1 MSARVAV
8 VGAGAVGA
16 RVARRLLAADPDVA
30 VTVCDVDRFAAAN
43 LAAGLGDRA
52 RAVDD
57 CLSNEPAAVVVA
69 TPSPHAPLARRCLD
83 RGAAVVSV
91 GDDLTDT
98 RGLLALEPLALQHA
112 VPLVA
117 GAAMSPGL
125 SGLLAR
131 HLAARCDEIDEIHV
145 AFHGTGGPACARQ
158 HHRSLAGTALN
169 WHDRTWTE
177 RPAGSGRELC
187 WFPEPLGAWDC
198 YRADVTDP
206 LLLVRSFP
214 EAVRV
219 SARMSANRRDRLT
232 ARLPML
238 SPPHHEGGLGG
249 LRVEVR
255 GSVGRERVSLVAG
268 VAERAA
274 IVAAAVAAT
283 MALAVVAGEIPS
295 GLVVTGSAD
304 LPTARLLERIS
315 DGGIALR
322 EFVGTEER
330 TGW

>member
-1 MSARVAV
+1 V
-8 VGAGAVGA
+8 
-16 RVARRLLAADPDVA
+16 LAADSEVA
-30 VTVCDVDRFAAAN
+30 VTICDVDRLAAAN

-57 CLSNEPAAVVVA
+57 YLSTEPTVVVLA
-69 TPSPHAPLARRCLD
+69 TPAPHAPMAARCLARRV
-83 RGAAVVSV
+83 AVVSV
-91 GDDLTDT
+91 GDDLTDV
-98 RGLLALEPLALQHA
+98 RDMLALDTAALQHA
-112 VPLVA
+112 VPLVV

-131 HLAARCDEIDEIHV
+131 QLAARLDEIDEIHV
-145 AFHGTGGPACARQ
+145 ASHGTGGPACARQ
-158 HHRSLAGTALN
+158 HHRSLAGSALN
-169 WHDRTWTE
+169 WHDRSWTE
-177 RPAGSGRELC
+177 RTAGSGRELC

-198 YRADVTDP
+198 YRADVADP

-214 EAVRV
+214 DARRV

-238 SPPHHEGGLGG
+238 SPPHREGGLGG

-255 GSVGRERVSLVAG
+255 GSVGIERVALVAG

-283 MALAVVAGEIPS
+283 MALAVVAGEVPS
-295 GLVVTGSAD
+295 GLVVTGRAD